1 MPPFA
6 AGVAAPLLAV
16 PQFADGSWGKE
27 LSGWARGK
35 FTEIFRIGPPVKIG
49 LGIIILAVG

>member
-1 MPPFA
+1 MSPFA

-27 LSGWARGK
+27 LSGWAKGK

-49 LGIIILAVG
+49 LGIIILAIG